1 MKQSTIMGLMIGTM
15 AGIALAVGLH
25 MLLTA
30 QPSLVH
36 TWLGGVLARVAAP
49 GARMIGLFS
58 DQAASHEMGILTHW
72 LSLQLSL
79 VALGASTGA
88 LVAFFAERWRTQ
100 ASGEPTQG

>member
-15 AGIALAVGLH
+15 VGIALAVGLH

-36 TWLGGVLARVAAP
+36 SWLGLVLTRVAAP

-58 DQAASHEMGILTHW
+58 DHATSHEMGVLTHW
-72 LSLQLSL
+72 LSLQLTL
-79 VALGASTGA
+79 VTLGATTGA
-88 LVAFFAERWRTQ
+88 LAGFIADRWRTR
-100 ASGEPTQG
+100 ASDEPSPS